1 MLKKNKGLVILTSV
15 IILLPMVAGLLLW
28 NRLPENMITHW
39 GGDGAPDG
47 WGSREVTIFVMPLL
61 LLGLHWLCLW
71 ITSKDP
77 KNKGQSEKAFGLV
90 FWIVP
95 ILSLFTAGITYSTAL
110 GREFQ
115 NDTLGLAFLGL
126 IFVIIGNYLPKTR
139 QNYTLGIKVK
149 WTLANEE
156 NWYATHRMAG
166 KVWMV
171 GGVLLVPCVFLPIE
185 IAFLVFFVLLLVMIL
200 VPTIYSWRYYK
211 KQVSEGSAP
220 EKAEV
225 PMTKNMKTVRNVILI
240 ATGVLVAGL
249 MLFIFVFAGFEI
261 RYDSTSFTVEATG
274 FSGTTVNYRDI
285 DSVEY
290 LESCQAGM
298 RTYGFGD
305 VPVQMGIFTNDEFGS
320 YTRFGYPGS
329 NAAVV
334 LRIDAEVLV
343 LTGKSDGETKEIY
356 DELMLR
362 MGEK

>member
-156 NWYATHRMAG
+156 NWNATHRLAG
-166 KVWMV
+166 KLWVA
-171 GGVLLVPCVFLPIE
+171 GGLGMMACVFLPTGLIPL
-185 IAFLVFFVLLLVMIL
+185 ALPVLLVVIA
-200 VPTIYSWRYYK
+200 VIPVAYSWWYYR
-211 KQVSEGSAP
+211 KQAKAGTVP
-220 EKAEV
+220 EKAFI
-225 PMTKNMKTVRNVILI
+225 PLPPWGRGIRTVVIAFTIVLLAGI
-240 ATGVLVAGL
+240 AVAAFTGN
-249 MLFIFVFAGFEI
+249 IH
-261 RYDSTSFTVEATG
+261 
-274 FSGTTVNYRDI
+274 
-285 DSVEY
+285 VEY
-290 LESCQAGM
+290 GEDRFTIRASYWEDVTVPYDAIEGLEYRQDFSPGA
-298 RTYGFGD
+298 RTNGFGS
-305 VPVQMGIFTNDEFGS
+305 PRLSMGIFQNEEFGNYTLYS
-320 YTRFGYPGS
+320 YTGCD
-329 NAAVV
+329 AVV
-334 LRIDAEVLV
+334 VVKASGKTLV
-343 LTGKSDGETKEIY
+343 FGGKTVEQTTEFYQTLSEN
-356 DELMLR
+356 
-362 MGEK
+362 